1 MEQYQSVPGTG
12 LSLDAELEHV
22 KSYIEKWIQEW
33 CHTEGKPH
41 LNWHLSHDALSCW
54 LLLAV
59 HIARR
64 RTELCNA
71 SPISHRRKQEQQR
84 LLLGLCTRL
93 FMGSLKTPGAVRM
106 THRAGIFPFAASILL
121 RLGGQRDLVLR
132 TALHMSGEPGKPHVP
147 TFVRQSGT
155 QMLVMLWFVR
165 SRFLQGASFTKMLFS
180 KTHFS
185 RAPTPLPQA
194 HVGPDHDR
202 PHLVEEE
209 LEAGRSQ
216 DSQVHAPI
224 LSNGDIHGLQ
234 TTEGGVFPSFNLPE
248 FPYVPNPDLPQI
260 QVQESLLL
268 PASPLGDLGQWG
280 LSEIENWIGTT
291 TSSQPLQDSENSAPM
306 QVTSIGLPFDPMASC
321 RVPLGEPHT
330 EVTWNRDDLSP
341 ANTFPAAPGVSTTRE
356 NTSNEQREDLLSA
369 VDHLKQLVSLIQ

>member
-1 MEQYQSVPGTG
+1 
-12 LSLDAELEHV
+12 
-22 KSYIEKWIQEW
+22 
-33 CHTEGKPH
+33 
-41 LNWHLSHDALSCW
+41 
-54 LLLAV
+54 
-59 HIARR
+59 
-64 RTELCNA
+64 
-71 SPISHRRKQEQQR
+71 
-84 LLLGLCTRL
+84 
-93 FMGSLKTPGAVRM
+93 M

-216 DSQVHAPI
+216 DSQAHAPI
-224 LSNGDIHGLQ
+224 LSNGDINGLQ
-234 TTEGGVFPSFNLPE
+234 TTEGDVFPSFNLPE

-341 ANTFPAAPGVSTTRE
+341 ANTFPAAPGVSTTRG